1 MNPKELRVRRATLDD
16 LDALKSIWA
25 SMRLPADQLEGRLT
39 EFQAIEAGGQVIGAL
54 GFQIIGQ
61 YALLHS
67 EAYSDFAFADAAR
80 ELFLRR
86 VESLAANHG
95 VFRLWTQ
102 EHSPFWTHVGF
113 LPATA
118 DTLARLPEGWKTAAG
133 DWLTLE
139 LKNEEAVTA
148 ALETKFAGFMD
159 AEKKMTARV
168 SEKAKILKTIVTV
181 AGFTVAILCFGIVI
195 YMLVHGNPFSGQR

>member
-1 MNPKELRVRRATLDD
+1 MNPTELRIRRATVDD
-16 LDALKSIWA
+16 LETLKAIWT
-25 SMRLPADQLEGRLT
+25 SLRLPADELESRLT
-39 EFQAIEAGGQVIGAL
+39 EFQAVEAGGQIIGAL

-61 YALLHS
+61 FALLHS

-86 VESLAANHG
+86 AESLAANHG

-113 LPATA
+113 LPANFE
-118 DTLARLPEGWKTAAG
+118 TLARLPEAWKTAAG
-133 DWLTLE
+133 EWLTLE
-139 LKNEEAVTA
+139 LKNEEAVNA

-159 AEKKMTARV
+159 AEKKKTERV
-168 SEKAKILKTIVTV
+168 AEKAKTLKAIITI
-181 AGFTVAILCFGIVI
+181 AGFLIFFVCMAVLIYWVMHGHSIL
-195 YMLVHGNPFSGQR
+195 P